1 MTRTWKCVARGV
13 LLVALFVPASARAD
27 DYPSHPIKI
36 IVPFAPGGA
45 ADAVA
50 RIIGKRVGETIGQPI
65 VVENRAGA
73 AAIVG
78 TEDVHKAPPDGY
90 TLLLGQSGPISINP
104 GLYKDLPYDPER
116 DFAPITMTSDY
127 PYVLVV
133 NAKLP
138 VKNFADFI
146 AMVKAKPGE
155 FNYGS
160 FGVGSSNQLV
170 TELLSRKADLKMVH
184 VPYRGTALAVTDLL
198 AGQLTM
204 VFSDP
209 VSALSHVQA
218 GTLRALAV
226 TTKSR
231 SPLLPDV
238 PTIAESGYPDF
249 EAVAWHGILVPANTP
264 KPIIDKLH
272 DQIVAALNDPPTRA
286 LIVGQA
292 IQIVGD
298 TPQEFAAFIK
308 RDIAEWKEVAAQ
320 ANVSVK

>member
-1 MTRTWKCVARGV
+1 MSRNLKWI
-13 LLVALFVPASARAD
+13 ALALTLATSGLTARAD
-27 DYPSHPIKI
+27 DYPSYPIKL

-45 ADAVA
+45 ADATA
-50 RIIGKRVGETIGQPI
+50 RLIGKYVSGTIGQPMVI
-65 VVENRAGA
+65 ENRAGA
-73 AAIVG
+73 GAIIG
-78 TEDVHKAPPDGY
+78 TEDVHRAAPDGY

-104 GLYKDLPYDPER
+104 GVYKTLPYDPEK
-116 DFAPITMTSDY
+116 DFAPITMTSNY

-138 VKNFADFI
+138 AQNFKDFI

-170 TELLSRKADLKMVH
+170 TELLSSKAGLKMVH
-184 VPYRGTALAVTDLL
+184 VPYRGTALAVADLL

-209 VSALSHVQA
+209 VSALPHLQA

-226 TTKSR
+226 TTKTR
-231 SPLLPDV
+231 SSVLPDV

-249 EAVAWHGILVPANTP
+249 EAVAWHGILAPAGTP

-272 DQIVAALNDPPTRA
+272 DQIVAALNDPPTKA

-298 TPQEFAAFIK
+298 TPEQFSAFIK
-308 RDIAEWKEVAAQ
+308 KDIALWKAVAVQ
-320 ANVSVK
+320 ADVSVK